1 MAPTQPTSLRTGKS
15 TGPKLQ
21 KQPSTRNIKRKDTDA
36 RKSRVDDKIKRRMS
50 MRYADISVPQPTE
63 NIPAL
68 PSIPAGFKPTH
79 SHTESQGSSRIKRE
93 KQQEDARVAENKL
106 LDRQEFDPD
115 VYIKLKLSSST
126 ESELLSLQS
135 QLRNAKADVA
145 AELQRNVFKN
155 YADFMFVSKEIN
167 VLENEML
174 EFKDSLAEWK
184 SMPSLLHIEE
194 STSAADRRRNVRS
207 SVADLRILYA
217 NQMQTLHSQIEGA
230 AKYVPTM
237 PGRHIMTEMDG
248 VLALNAATYKV
259 DHGVK
264 FVVLDDAVLVARR
277 RRRRNNTESEKLVAE
292 RCWMLGEMLVLD
304 SKDSASMTNVFKIRH
319 GKETHVYRTEAPGD
333 KKSLLA
339 TFRSVAEDLAAK
351 RRKERE
357 GEHERR
363 KSLWV
368 SGDRASQAFEKLP
381 SMPDWMAELTQKPG
395 VGTGAQDKTE
405 GDARWVSDFADRLT
419 VAIALREWEEAV
431 SLVEEGESKPSTM
444 QTLNAK
450 LAPLKAS
457 LTAGLIHSLSAL
469 DNRKTIVVKLVSLLL
484 RLGAGSAARSTLL
497 TARSEVTKKRVRMIR
512 FEGAVEQYINDLAVV
527 VFTGIKHTA
536 DWFLAS
542 FKENDMASA
551 FIDWAKF
558 QIQDF
563 ATMFRKQ
570 VYTSDADKKTVE
582 DALTI
587 TYTQSKRLLEEF
599 GLDFRFLLQQLL
611 TEKPKETPRP
621 RPIPARIDPEL
632 IISPPTIAP
641 SSTPV
646 RSRSPAAPTRQRTN
660 DSENVSTP
668 TDMEPS
674 RSSTPSN
681 STIDALLS
689 ESGIS
694 SLSSPIPRKAAPRHN
709 ALDLLRAKSNA
720 SLRESAVAIAN
731 SQAIA
736 RQTPP
741 PRSRDRPPSNSV
753 HRPPPVA
760 IPPRT
765 GMI

>member
-21 KQPSTRNIKRKDTDA
+21 KQPSTRNAKRNNTDA

-79 SHTESQGSSRIKRE
+79 MRSESQGSLRIKRE
-93 KQQEDARVAENKL
+93 KQKEDARVAENKL
-106 LDRQEFDPD
+106 LDKQDFDPD
-115 VYIKLKLSSST
+115 VYIKLKLSNST

-135 QLRNAKADVA
+135 QLRDAKADVA

-155 YADFMFVSKEIN
+155 YADFMLVSKEIN

-194 STSAADRRRNVRS
+194 STSVADRRRNVRS

-217 NQMQTLHSQIEGA
+217 NQMQNLHSQIEGA

-237 PGRHIMTEMDG
+237 PGRHIITEMDG

-259 DHGVK
+259 DHAVK

-277 RRRRNNTESEKLVAE
+277 RRRRNNTESGKLVAE

-304 SKDSASMTNVFKIRH
+304 SKDAASRCTVWTCEFHMTNVFKIRH
-319 GKETHVYRTEAPGD
+319 GKETHVYRTEAAGD

-339 TFRSVAEDLAAK
+339 TFRSVSEDLAAK

-368 SGDRASQAFEKLP
+368 SGDVRRGSHSFEKLP
-381 SMPDWMAELTQKPG
+381 SMPDWMADLAQRPG
-395 VGTGAQDKTE
+395 MGQSAQDKAE
-405 GDARWVSDFADRLT
+405 GDARWAGEFADRLT
-419 VAIALREWEEAV
+419 VAIALREWEQAV
-431 SLVEEGESKPSTM
+431 LLVEEGESKLAAIPI
-444 QTLNAK
+444 LNAK

-457 LTAGLIHSLSAL
+457 LTAALIHSLSAL
-469 DNRKTIVVKLVSLLL
+469 DNRKTVVVRLISLLL
-484 RLGAGSAARSTLL
+484 RLGAGPTARSILL
-497 TARSEVTKKRVRMIR
+497 AARSEVTKKRVRMIR

-570 VYTSDADKKTVE
+570 VYTSDVDPKTVE
-582 DALTI
+582 GALAITYIQSKKVRCEHYRILSTLSWCYSYWKSSGSISVSSSRGFLLKNQTGPLVLAQFPHALT
-587 TYTQSKRLLEEF
+587 R
-599 GLDFRFLLQQLL
+599 
-611 TEKPKETPRP
+611 
-621 RPIPARIDPEL
+621 
-632 IISPPTIAP
+632 
-641 SSTPV
+641 
-646 RSRSPAAPTRQRTN
+646 N
-660 DSENVSTP
+660 
-668 TDMEPS
+668 
-674 RSSTPSN
+674 
-681 STIDALLS
+681 
-689 ESGIS
+689 
-694 SLSSPIPRKAAPRHN
+694 
-709 ALDLLRAKSNA
+709 
-720 SLRESAVAIAN
+720 
-731 SQAIA
+731 
-736 RQTPP
+736 
-741 PRSRDRPPSNSV
+741 
-753 HRPPPVA
+753 
-760 IPPRT
+760 
-765 GMI
+765 